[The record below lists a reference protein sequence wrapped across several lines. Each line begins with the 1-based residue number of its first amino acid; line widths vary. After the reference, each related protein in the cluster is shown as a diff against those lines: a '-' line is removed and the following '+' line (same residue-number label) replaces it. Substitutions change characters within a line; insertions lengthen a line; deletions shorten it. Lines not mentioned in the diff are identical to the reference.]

1 MSGLPFRRWATIL
14 YRVRIAHLADPHLGI
29 RQYHRQTAGG
39 INQREHDVANAFR
52 AAVDGVIAER
62 PELVIVAGDL
72 FHSVR
77 PGNASIIFAFRQFQR
92 LLGALPDTP
101 VVLIA
106 GNHDTPR
113 SAETGS
119 IFGLFEDMGVRV
131 ATTDARRF
139 EFPQLDLSLLAV
151 PHQALVSSER
161 PTLRPEGSAT
171 RQVLVL
177 HGDIEGV
184 IPASPG
190 VQEYGGAVVTPI
202 ELGAEHWSY
211 VALGHYHVQREVAPR
226 SWYAGSL
233 DYVSSNPWGE
243 LREERSR
250 AIAGKG
256 WLLVDPDTGTVER
269 RLLPSPRR
277 FLDLEPISGMGLGP
291 AELDVAI
298 AERLGTVPG
307 GLGSSVV
314 RLVVRDVPRHVAR
327 SLDHSA
333 IRALRADAL
342 HLQLDI
348 RRPEV
353 TRQVG
358 VGAPGRRQ
366 TLPGLVEGYLQKRP
380 LPAELDRREFVALG
394 VELVE
399 TAERELA
406 SG

>member
-1 MSGLPFRRWATIL
+1 LSALPFRRGPTIL

-62 PELVIVAGDL
+62 PELVLVAGDL

-92 LLGALPDTP
+92 LLGALPGTP

-139 EFPQLDLSLLAV
+139 EFPELDLSLLAV
-151 PHQALVSSER
+151 PHQALVGGER
-161 PTLRPEGSAT
+161 PALRPEGSAR

-184 IPASPG
+184 MPASPG

-250 AIAGKG
+250 DIAGKG
-256 WLLVDPDTGTVER
+256 WLLVDPDTGRVER

-277 FLDLEPISGMGLGP
+277 FLDLEPIAGMGLSP
-291 AELDVAI
+291 AELDAAI

-307 GLGSSVV
+307 GLGASVV

-333 IRALRADAL
+333 IRALRAEAL

-366 TLPGLVEGYLQKRP
+366 TLPGLVEGYLEKRP

>member
-277 FLDLEPISGMGLGP
+277 FLDLEPISGMDLGP

-307 GLGSSVV
+307 GLGASVV

>member
-1 MSGLPFRRWATIL
+1 MSALPFRRGPTIL

-62 PELVIVAGDL
+62 PELVLVAGDL

-92 LLGALPDTP
+92 LLGALPGTP

-139 EFPQLDLSLLAV
+139 EFPELDLSLLAV
-151 PHQALVSSER
+151 PHQALVGGER
-161 PTLRPEGSAT
+161 PALRPEGSAR

-184 IPASPG
+184 MPASPG

-250 AIAGKG
+250 DIAGKG
-256 WLLVDPDTGTVER
+256 WLLVDPDTGRVER

-277 FLDLEPISGMGLGP
+277 FLDLEPIAGMGLSP
-291 AELDVAI
+291 AELDAAI

-307 GLGSSVV
+307 GLGASVV

-333 IRALRADAL
+333 IRALRAEAL

-366 TLPGLVEGYLQKRP
+366 TLPGLVEGYLEKRP

>member
-1 MSGLPFRRWATIL
+1 MSGLPFRRGPTIL

-52 AAVDGVIAER
+52 AAIDGVIAER
-62 PELVIVAGDL
+62 PELVLVAGDL

-92 LLGALPDTP
+92 LLNALPDTP

-113 SAETGS
+113 SVETGS

-131 ATTDARRF
+131 AASDARRF
-139 EFPQLDLSLLAV
+139 EFPGLDLSVLAV

-161 PTLRPEGSAT
+161 PALRPEGSAS

-190 VQEYGGAVVTPI
+190 VQEYGGAVVTPT
-202 ELGAEHWSY
+202 ELGAEQWSY

-243 LREERSR
+243 LREEQSR
-250 AIAGKG
+250 NIAGKG
-256 WLLVDPDTGTVER
+256 WLLVDPDTGSVER

-277 FLDLEPISGMGLGP
+277 FVDLEPIAGMGLGP
-291 AELDVAI
+291 AELDAAI
-298 AERLGTVPG
+298 AQRLAMVPG
-307 GLGSSVV
+307 GLGACVV

-327 SLDHSA
+327 SLDHA
-333 IRALRADAL
+333 AMRALRADAL

-348 RRPEV
+348 RRPEIA
-353 TRQVG
+353 RQVG
-358 VGAPGRRQ
+358 MGAPGRRQ
-366 TLPGLVEGYLQKRP
+366 TLPALVENYLGKRP

-406 SG
+406 SS

>member
-29 RQYHRQTAGG
+29 RQYHRQTAAG

-92 LLGALPDTP
+92 LLSALPETP

-131 ATTDARRF
+131 AATDARRF
-139 EFPQLDLSLLAV
+139 EFPELDLSLLAV
-151 PHQALVSSER
+151 PHQALVGGER
-161 PTLRPEGSAT
+161 PALRPEGSAR

-184 IPASPG
+184 IPATPG
-190 VQEYGGAVVTPI
+190 VQEYGGAVVTPA
-202 ELGAEHWSY
+202 ELGADQWSY

-250 AIAGKG
+250 NIAGKG
-256 WLLVDPDTGTVER
+256 WLLVDPDSGAVER

-277 FLDLEPISGMGLGP
+277 FLDLEPIAGMGLSP

-307 GLGSSVV
+307 GLAARVV
-314 RLVVRDVPRHVAR
+314 GVVVRDAPRHVAR

-333 IRALRADAL
+333 MRALRADAL

-353 TRQVG
+353 TREVG
-358 VGAPGRRQ
+358 MGAPGRRQ
-366 TLPGLVEGYLQKRP
+366 TLPGLVENYLEKRP

>member
-1 MSGLPFRRWATIL
+1 MSALPFRRGPTIL

-62 PELVIVAGDL
+62 PELVLVAGDL

-92 LLGALPDTP
+92 LLGALPGTP

-139 EFPQLDLSLLAV
+139 EFPELDLSLLAV
-151 PHQALVSSER
+151 PHQALVGGER
-161 PTLRPEGSAT
+161 PALRPEGSAR

-250 AIAGKG
+250 DIAGKG
-256 WLLVDPDTGTVER
+256 WLLVDPDTGRVER

-277 FLDLEPISGMGLGP
+277 FLDLEPIAGMGLSP
-291 AELDVAI
+291 AELDAAI

-307 GLGSSVV
+307 GLGASVV

-333 IRALRADAL
+333 IRALRAEAL

-353 TRQVG
+353 TREVG

-366 TLPGLVEGYLQKRP
+366 TLPGLVEGYLEKRP

>member
-1 MSGLPFRRWATIL
+1 LSALPFRRGPTIL

-62 PELVIVAGDL
+62 PELVLVAGDL

-92 LLGALPDTP
+92 LLGALPGTP

-139 EFPQLDLSLLAV
+139 EFPELDLSLLAV
-151 PHQALVSSER
+151 PHQALVGGER
-161 PTLRPEGSAT
+161 PALRPEGSAR

-250 AIAGKG
+250 DIAGKG
-256 WLLVDPDTGTVER
+256 WLLVDPDTGRVER

-277 FLDLEPISGMGLGP
+277 FLDLEPIAGMGLSP
-291 AELDVAI
+291 AELDAAI
-298 AERLGTVPG
+298 AQRLGTVPG
-307 GLGSSVV
+307 GLGASVV

-333 IRALRADAL
+333 IRALRAEAL

-366 TLPGLVEGYLQKRP
+366 TLPGLVEGYLEKRP

>member
-29 RQYHRQTAGG
+29 RQYHRQTAAG

-52 AAVDGVIAER
+52 AAVDGVITEQ

-92 LLGALPDTP
+92 LLSALPETP

-131 ATTDARRF
+131 AATDARRF
-139 EFPQLDLSLLAV
+139 EFPELDLSLLAV
-151 PHQALVSSER
+151 PHQALVGGER
-161 PTLRPEGSAT
+161 PALRPEGSAR

-184 IPASPG
+184 IPATPG
-190 VQEYGGAVVTPI
+190 VQEYGGAVVTPA
-202 ELGAEHWSY
+202 ELGADQWSY

-250 AIAGKG
+250 NIAGKG
-256 WLLVDPDTGTVER
+256 WLLVDPDSGAVER

-277 FLDLEPISGMGLGP
+277 FLDLEPIAGMGLSP

-307 GLGSSVV
+307 GLAASVV

-333 IRALRADAL
+333 MRALRADAL

-353 TRQVG
+353 TREVG
-358 VGAPGRRQ
+358 MGAPGRRQ
-366 TLPGLVEGYLQKRP
+366 TLPGLVENYLEKRP

>member
-1 MSGLPFRRWATIL
+1 MSALPFRRGPTIL

-62 PELVIVAGDL
+62 PELVLVAGDL

-92 LLGALPDTP
+92 LLGALPGTP

-139 EFPQLDLSLLAV
+139 EFPELDLSLLAV
-151 PHQALVSSER
+151 PHQALVGGER
-161 PTLRPEGSAT
+161 PALRPEGSAR

-184 IPASPG
+184 MPASPG

-250 AIAGKG
+250 DIAGKG
-256 WLLVDPDTGTVER
+256 WLLVDPDTGRVER

-277 FLDLEPISGMGLGP
+277 FLDLEPIAGMGLSP
-291 AELDVAI
+291 AELDAAI
-298 AERLGTVPG
+298 AQRLGTVPG
-307 GLGSSVV
+307 GLGASVV

-333 IRALRADAL
+333 IRALRAEAL

-366 TLPGLVEGYLQKRP
+366 TLPGLVEGYLEKRP

>member
-29 RQYHRQTAGG
+29 RQYHRQTAAG

-92 LLGALPDTP
+92 LLSALPETP

-131 ATTDARRF
+131 AATDARRF
-139 EFPQLDLSLLAV
+139 EFPELDLSLLAV
-151 PHQALVSSER
+151 PHQALVGGER
-161 PTLRPEGSAT
+161 PALRPEGSAR

-184 IPASPG
+184 IPATPG
-190 VQEYGGAVVTPI
+190 VQEYGGAVVTPA
-202 ELGAEHWSY
+202 ELGADQWSY

-250 AIAGKG
+250 NIAGKG
-256 WLLVDPDTGTVER
+256 WLLADPDSGAVER

-277 FLDLEPISGMGLGP
+277 FLDLEPIAGMGLSP

-307 GLGSSVV
+307 GLAASVV

-333 IRALRADAL
+333 MRALRADAL

-353 TRQVG
+353 TREVG
-358 VGAPGRRQ
+358 MGAPGRRQ
-366 TLPGLVEGYLQKRP
+366 TLPGLVENYLEKRP

>member
-29 RQYHRQTAGG
+29 RQYHRQTAAG

-52 AAVDGVIAER
+52 AAVDGVITER

-92 LLGALPDTP
+92 LLSALPETP

-131 ATTDARRF
+131 AATDARRF
-139 EFPQLDLSLLAV
+139 EFPELDLSLLAV
-151 PHQALVSSER
+151 PHQALVGGER
-161 PTLRPEGSAT
+161 PALRPEGSAR

-184 IPASPG
+184 IPATPG
-190 VQEYGGAVVTPI
+190 VQEYGGAVVTPA
-202 ELGAEHWSY
+202 ELGADQWSY

-250 AIAGKG
+250 NIAGKG
-256 WLLVDPDTGTVER
+256 WLLADPDSGAVER

-277 FLDLEPISGMGLGP
+277 FLDLEPIAGMGLSP

-307 GLGSSVV
+307 GLAASVV

-333 IRALRADAL
+333 MRALRADAL

-353 TRQVG
+353 TREVG
-358 VGAPGRRQ
+358 MGAPGRRQ
-366 TLPGLVEGYLQKRP
+366 TLPGLVENYLEKRP

>member
-1 MSGLPFRRWATIL
+1 MSALPFRRGPTIL

-62 PELVIVAGDL
+62 PELVLVAGDL

-92 LLGALPDTP
+92 LLGALPGTP

-139 EFPQLDLSLLAV
+139 EFPELDLSLLAV
-151 PHQALVSSER
+151 PHQALVGGER
-161 PTLRPEGSAT
+161 PALRPEGSAR

-184 IPASPG
+184 MPASPG

-250 AIAGKG
+250 DIAGKG
-256 WLLVDPDTGTVER
+256 WLLVDPDTGRVER

-277 FLDLEPISGMGLGP
+277 FLDLEPIAGMGLSP
-291 AELDVAI
+291 AELDAAI

-307 GLGSSVV
+307 GLGASVV

-333 IRALRADAL
+333 IRALRAEAL

-353 TRQVG
+353 TREVG

-366 TLPGLVEGYLQKRP
+366 TLPGLVEGYLEKRP

>member
-1 MSGLPFRRWATIL
+1 MSGLHFRRWATIL

-62 PELVIVAGDL
+62 PELVVVAGDL

-92 LLGALPDTP
+92 LLRALPETP

-131 ATTDARRF
+131 ATTEARRF
-139 EFPQLDLSLLAV
+139 EFPELDLSLLAV
-151 PHQALVSSER
+151 PHQALVSGER
-161 PTLRPEGSAT
+161 PALRPEGGAR

-184 IPASPG
+184 IPATPG
-190 VQEYGGAVVTPI
+190 VQEYGGAVVTPT
-202 ELGAEHWSY
+202 ELGADQWSY

-250 AIAGKG
+250 NIEGKG
-256 WLLVDPDTGTVER
+256 WLLVDPDSGSVER

-277 FLDLEPISGMGLGP
+277 FLDLEPIAGSGLGP
-291 AELDVAI
+291 AELDAAI
-298 AERLGTVPG
+298 AARLASVPG
-307 GLGSSVV
+307 GVGATVL

-333 IRALRADAL
+333 IRALRAEAL

-358 VGAPGRRQ
+358 MGAPGRRQ
-366 TLPGLVEGYLQKRP
+366 TLPNLVEHYLEKRA

>member
-1 MSGLPFRRWATIL
+1 LSALPFRRGPTIL

-62 PELVIVAGDL
+62 PELVLVAGDL

-92 LLGALPDTP
+92 LLGALPGTP

-139 EFPQLDLSLLAV
+139 EFPELDLSLLAV
-151 PHQALVSSER
+151 PHQALVGGER
-161 PTLRPEGSAT
+161 PALRPEGSAR

-233 DYVSSNPWGE
+233 DYVSRNPWGE

-250 AIAGKG
+250 DIAGKG
-256 WLLVDPDTGTVER
+256 WLLVDPDTGRVER

-277 FLDLEPISGMGLGP
+277 FLDLEPIAGMGLSP
-291 AELDVAI
+291 AELDAAI
-298 AERLGTVPG
+298 AQRLGTVPG
-307 GLGSSVV
+307 GLGASVV

-333 IRALRADAL
+333 IRALRAEAL

-366 TLPGLVEGYLQKRP
+366 TLPGLVEGYLETRP

>member
-29 RQYHRQTAGG
+29 RQYHRQTAAG

-92 LLGALPDTP
+92 LLSALPETP

-131 ATTDARRF
+131 AATDARRF
-139 EFPQLDLSLLAV
+139 EFPELDLSLLAV
-151 PHQALVSSER
+151 PHQALVGGER
-161 PTLRPEGSAT
+161 PALRPEGSAR

-184 IPASPG
+184 IPATPG
-190 VQEYGGAVVTPI
+190 VQEYGGAVVTPA
-202 ELGAEHWSY
+202 ELGADQWSY

-233 DYVSSNPWGE
+233 DYVSSNPRGE

-250 AIAGKG
+250 NIAGKG
-256 WLLVDPDTGTVER
+256 WLLADPDSGAVER

-277 FLDLEPISGMGLGP
+277 FLDLEPIAGMGLSP

-307 GLGSSVV
+307 GLAASVV

-333 IRALRADAL
+333 MRALRADAL

-353 TRQVG
+353 TREVG
-358 VGAPGRRQ
+358 MGAPGRRQ
-366 TLPGLVEGYLQKRP
+366 TLPGLVENYLEKRP